1 MVVAM
6 VIFVFVEWELDG
18 SCNGY
23 LCFCGGDTCVM
34 LELMVLMGSGME
46 STAMWSG
53 KYWDL
58 SHAVL

>member
-1 MVVAM
+1 
-6 VIFVFVEWELDG
+6 
-18 SCNGY
+18 
-23 LCFCGGDTCVM
+23 M